1 MGERVGG
8 RAEWGRGEE
17 GGGRKEVGER
27 KRKSGCRAILAHL
40 DCQRLETDQPKVL
53 NELYHRPIQCT
64 EFARSRLLL

>member
-1 MGERVGG
+1 M
-8 RAEWGRGEE
+8 
-17 GGGRKEVGER
+17 GER